1 MLPELRTSTCGA
13 REAWSKLHDFLQP
26 RDCPLIQ
33 GSHLGQ
39 QFGFL
44 LADIGR
50 PHFQRIGAVEGREEF
65 PFVDHLAG
73 NLAGLLSRGAEK
85 LTATGTI
92 NSQALVERLYDRA
105 FGRKPSIEEA
115 SVAKGLV
122 GEPVK
127 KEGVEDLLWGMA
139 MLPEFQL
146 IY

>member
-1 MLPELRTSTCGA
+1 METN
-13 REAWSKLHDFLQP
+13 REKEVTVLN
-26 RDCPLIQ
+26 RLIEYNNDRVEGYQ
-33 GSHLGQ
+33 KAAENAEEADLKSLFNKYSSQ
-39 QFGFL
+39 SVQFGSAL
-44 LADIGR
+44 QQRVTQIGGE
-50 PHFQRIGAVEGREEF
+50 P
-65 PFVDHLAG
+65 
-73 NLAGLLSRGAEK
+73 
-85 LTATGTI
+85 ATGTT
-92 NSQALVERLYDRA
+92 NSQALVEKLYDRA